1 MVISYNLGV
10 TRTFNSDVNNVVK
23 AINYVL
29 LYSLDV
35 DNFSLMDLRI
45 ITTTTINLDLEL
57 CTSNCIIFR
66 K

>member
-10 TRTFNSDVNNVVK
+10 TRTFNSDVNNVIK

-45 ITTTTINLDLEL
+45 ITTTTINLDLKL